1 MGNRKSLLLLLLVGG
16 LLTACQPA
24 KMQPPEPPGGPVID
38 GSASLSQWIG
48 GQICDA
54 TGGVLLI
61 ASPQGRYLDAAGVRG
76 VDDSTPVKPSDRF
89 EIGSNTK
96 SFTVV
101 LALQLQEE
109 GKLSMDDALSEWLPQ
124 VTDRLPESAHVT
136 LRQLAGNSSGIPDY
150 ADPLMQPLVDSNDQA
165 GLARYWSPEELID
178 FALEQGPLDFEPGA
192 GWAYSS
198 TNFILL
204 GMVVAKASGQTL
216 DTLYARNIFEPLGM
230 KDSRYH
236 AGVPDRNS
244 LVPGHYQVPG
254 SGLKDM
260 TGWNTSQGGA
270 AGAIISTAEDME
282 RYARGLMGGKL
293 FNRPETLNE
302 MLAMRELD
310 MTTGGLFM
318 SGYALGVFEYRTRG
332 EARLVGHSGQTP
344 GFQSAW
350 AASPGQDIYIVF
362 LTNSGSCP
370 AALLPGSL
378 DLAALGLIASG

>member
-1 MGNRKSLLLLLLVGG
+1 
-16 LLTACQPA
+16 
-24 KMQPPEPPGGPVID
+24 
-38 GSASLSQWIG
+38 
-48 GQICDA
+48 
-54 TGGVLLI
+54 LLI
-61 ASPQGRYLDAAGVRG
+61 ASPQGRYLGAAGVRS
-76 VDDSTPVKPSDRF
+76 VDDSASVKPSDRF

-124 VTDRLPESAHVT
+124 VTDRLPGSGRVT
-136 LRQLAGNSSGIPDY
+136 LRQLAGNSSGILDY
-150 ADPLMQPLVDSNDQA
+150 ADPLMQPLVDVNDQA
-165 GLARYWSPEELID
+165 RLARYWSSGELVD
-178 FALEQGPLDFEPGA
+178 FALEQGPLDFEPGV

-204 GMVVAKASGQTL
+204 GMVFAKASGQAL
-216 DTLYARNIFEPLGM
+216 ETLYARNIFEPLGM

-244 LVPGHYQVPG
+244 QLPGHYQVPG

-260 TGWNTSQGGA
+260 TSWNTSQGGA

-282 RYARGLMGGKL
+282 RYARSLMGGKL
-293 FNRPETLNE
+293 FIRPETLSE

-318 SGYALGVFEYRTRG
+318 GGYALGVR
-332 EARLVGHSGQTP
+332 VSNQ
-344 GFQSAW
+344 
-350 AASPGQDIYIVF
+350 
-362 LTNSGSCP
+362 C
-370 AALLPGSL
+370 
-378 DLAALGLIASG
+378 